1 MPEDGAAPL
10 PANSRI
16 RTGKNWP
23 KSDRATRTK
32 TFKVYRLNPDDEQ
45 GPRMDA
51 YVVDLNKCGPMVLD
65 ALIKIKARDSTL
77 GCPRPDGS
85 PSEPRIP
92 GITRYSALCQ
102 IRRDIRVRHSRPPP
116 YRP

>member
-1 MPEDGAAPL
+1 MVQLRL
-10 PANSRI
+10 PANSRV

-32 TFKVYRLNPDDEQ
+32 TFKVYRLNADDEQ

-51 YVVDLNKCGPMVLD
+51 YVVDPNKCGPMVLD

-85 PSEPRIP
+85 PSESPIP